1 VYNIECKKGFIYKE
15 RVFMT
20 GDNGENSDFELYTEK
35 VVLNPRVKYK
45 KLIRIV
51 RIIVIIIWILAALI
65 LLYKLVWPKIKA
77 KIIEKNTEVIYIEKD
92 DYEDYF
98 DDQYSEDDI
107 PDIGDDYDSALNN
120 LKSMVDAC
128 KSSVVTI
135 DYKYNDLESELGD
148 NSANKMPGVIV
159 GHVNSEYLII
169 TSASVRDKNDKD
181 VELVVNFSDSS
192 QVVLSQVYTL
202 EELGLSLYKFSDSA
216 ISVNIRDSLKVATLG
231 NSYVLDQG
239 DMLIFVGK
247 LHSSVDTINYCTIT
261 SLSTKIA
268 IDHNFEILETNVA
281 KTSGDYGFLYN
292 SSGALVGITYES
304 EDATVK
310 ALGLSDLKWIIEEMI
325 NNQGVMYCGIEG
337 QNITDELAEK
347 YSLPTGVY
355 ISSVEINS
363 PAYLAGLQAGDVIV
377 EVDGKSLLTI
387 QEFSEKLYQKSDG
400 EVMEITVKRKGKD
413 SLQLITFDVTVK
425 RK

>member
-1 VYNIECKKGFIYKE
+1 MYNIECKKGFIYKE

-51 RIIVIIIWILAALI
+51 RIIVIIIWILAAII

-148 NSANKMPGVIV
+148 NSANQMPGVIV

-192 QVVLSQVYTL
+192 QVVLSQVYTS

-304 EDATVK
+304 ENATVK

-400 EVMEITVKRKGKD
+400 DVMEITVKRKGKD
-413 SLQLITFDVTVK
+413 SLQMITFDVTVK

>member
-1 VYNIECKKGFIYKE
+1 
-15 RVFMT
+15 MT

-51 RIIVIIIWILAALI
+51 RIIVIIIWILAAII

-128 KSSVVTI
+128 KLSVVTI

-148 NSANKMPGVIV
+148 NSANQMPGVIV

-304 EDATVK
+304 ENATVK

-400 EVMEITVKRKGKD
+400 DVMEITVKRKGKD
-413 SLQLITFDVTVK
+413 SLQMITFDVTVK

>member
-1 VYNIECKKGFIYKE
+1 
-15 RVFMT
+15 MT

-51 RIIVIIIWILAALI
+51 RIIVIIIWILAAII

-128 KSSVVTI
+128 KLSVVTI

-148 NSANKMPGVIV
+148 NSANQMPGVIV

-216 ISVNIRDSLKVATLG
+216 ILCEYKRFLK
-231 NSYVLDQG
+231 
-239 DMLIFVGK
+239 
-247 LHSSVDTINYCTIT
+247 SSNT
-261 SLSTKIA
+261 
-268 IDHNFEILETNVA
+268 
-281 KTSGDYGFLYN
+281 
-292 SSGALVGITYES
+292 
-304 EDATVK
+304 
-310 ALGLSDLKWIIEEMI
+310 
-325 NNQGVMYCGIEG
+325 
-337 QNITDELAEK
+337 
-347 YSLPTGVY
+347 
-355 ISSVEINS
+355 
-363 PAYLAGLQAGDVIV
+363 
-377 EVDGKSLLTI
+377 
-387 QEFSEKLYQKSDG
+387 
-400 EVMEITVKRKGKD
+400 R
-413 SLQLITFDVTVK
+413 
-425 RK
+425 

>member
-1 VYNIECKKGFIYKE
+1 
-15 RVFMT
+15 MT

-51 RIIVIIIWILAALI
+51 RIIVIIIWILAAII
-65 LLYKLVWPKIKA
+65 LLYKLFWPKIKA

-148 NSANKMPGVIV
+148 NSANQMPGVIV

-216 ISVNIRDSLKVATLG
+216 ISVNIRNSLKVATLG

-261 SLSTKIA
+261 SLSTKIDV
-268 IDHNFEILETNVA
+268 DHNFEILETNVA

-355 ISSVEINS
+355 ISSVEIDS

-400 EVMEITVKRKGKD
+400 NVMEITVKRKGKD
-413 SLQLITFDVTVK
+413 SLQMITFDVTVK